1 MKKNE
6 TYKDSK
12 SASKAIDSTFAD
24 HENITIDCE
33 DKENDLR
40 VCTVFSDKLKQ
51 TATKPPIKKM
61 TINDLALLFLQ
72 GQAKQDEFNKKVES
86 FMDKQIET
94 NKKVESFM
102 NKQIETN
109 KKVESFMNK
118 QMETNAKQEKFNE
131 WVYDAITGLQKDVKR
146 IDGVLEKNKI
156 K

>member
-61 TINDLALLFLQ
+61 TINDLALIVLQ
-72 GQAKQDEFNKKVES
+72 GQAKQDEF
-86 FMDKQIET
+86 
-94 NKKVESFM
+94 
-102 NKQIETN
+102 N